1 MLDTTSVSCEPQEYR
16 YEVTIRG
23 ADGTDM
29 KAHFTFEG
37 EMTDIEAEPNAWD
50 VQEEDKYDFDPE
62 QGTEQDVKARE
73 YMKTFLENIRYERL
87 EEIRDFTLHW
97 TCTNDGAVYG
107 MYEGDPQ
114 AEDGK
119 GVTFVV
125 RLSPEMR
132 IESYSC
138 VSNG

>member
-1 MLDTTSVSCEPQEYR
+1 
-16 YEVTIRG
+16 
-23 ADGTDM
+23 M